1 MLAGPPDPPTGAGS
15 ARDRLVQSSIG
26 KGRPVV
32 KKLILATLVAAAAAI
47 LVASVAPTQYT
58 DGASKAKR
66 SSAPQAGYA
75 APQTQTQPA
84 KQSAYS
90 GGNTIQAQQAP
101 SSQQGDA
108 YGQSGQ
114 AGAYGASGTSAS
126 SGSVSAGQS
135 ASPGKVKLATSL
147 TGSEEVPGPGDQAG
161 TGQAWVTIEGNKVCW
176 KVTWSGLGQPATAAH
191 IHKAAKGVAGDV
203 VVPFFGDNVKPNGKG
218 IDQRCAT
225 VQDLAVV
232 EGLKNNAQNYYVNVH
247 TAQHPTGA
255 IRGQLALDKGQLALT
270 GPSRTPALL
279 GTGFTVLAAGF
290 ALVAMF
296 RYRPRRLAVGGAH
309 ARRRR

>member
-1 MLAGPPDPPTGAGS
+1 
-15 ARDRLVQSSIG
+15 
-26 KGRPVV
+26 VV
-32 KKLILATLVAAAAAI
+32 KKLILAALVAAAAAI

-101 SSQQGDA
+101 SSQQQGA

-114 AGAYGASGTSAS
+114 SGGAYGDQSGAGAYGASGTSGS
-126 SGSVSAGQS
+126 NGSVSASQS

-176 KVTWSGLGQPATAAH
+176 KVTWSGLAQPATAAH

-232 EGLKNNAQNYYVNVH
+232 EGLKNNPQNYYVNVH
-247 TAQHPTGA
+247 TTQLPKGA
-255 IRGQLALDKGQLALT
+255 IRGQLALDDGQLAQT

-279 GTGFTVLAAGF
+279 GGGFTVLAAGL
-290 ALVAMF
+290 ALLAMF

>member
-1 MLAGPPDPPTGAGS
+1 M
-15 ARDRLVQSSIG
+15 
-26 KGRPVV
+26 V

-47 LVASVAPTQYT
+47 LVASVAPTRYT

-101 SSQQGDA
+101 SNQSQQQGNAYGDQSGAGA

-114 AGAYGASGTSAS
+114 SGGYADQSGAGAYGSGTSGS
-126 SGSVSAGQS
+126 NGSVSASQ
-135 ASPGKVKLATSL
+135 AAPAGKVKLATSL
-147 TGSEEVPGPGDQAG
+147 TGGEEVPGPGDTSG
-161 TGQAWVTIEGNKVCW
+161 TGQAWVTVEGNKVCW
-176 KVTWSGLGQPATAAH
+176 KVTWSGLSQPATAAH
-191 IHKAAKGVAGDV
+191 IHRAAKGAAGDV

-225 VQDLAVV
+225 VQDLALL
-232 EGLKNNAQNYYVNVH
+232 EGLRTKPQNYYVNVH
-247 TAQHPTGA
+247 TSQLPKGA
-255 IRGQLALDKGQLALT
+255 IRGQLALDNGQLALT
-270 GPSRTPALL
+270 GSNGTPALL
-279 GTGFTVLAAGF
+279 GTGFAVLAAGF
-290 ALVAMF
+290 ALLAMF
-296 RYRPRRLAVGGAH
+296 RYRPRRLAAGGAH
-309 ARRRR
+309 ARRR